1 MITLKNVSVSY
12 RDKLAVKNI
21 SLDLSADTH
30 CIIGPNGSGKTSLL
44 KAIANLIDFEGEIL
58 INGADVKVLDRK
70 EYAKMVSMLQQNS
83 HSFYDFTVY
92 DTVMLGRYAH
102 QKNKLFS
109 NNSNDDKIQVESC
122 LETLGLLEIRN
133 KLITELSGGQLQRVF
148 LARVLAQEPQVILLD
163 EPTNHLDLK
172 HQIELIEYLKN
183 WAKVDG
189 RQVIGIFHD
198 LNLAKAFSNN
208 FVLLKDG
215 EVVSTG
221 RVGLEINREILEST
235 YGIDVI
241 EFIQTSLEGWKKY

>member
-1 MITLKNVSVSY
+1 MIALKNVSVHY

-21 SLDLSADTH
+21 RLHLSESTH

-44 KAIANLIDFEGEIL
+44 KAIANLIDFDGEIA
-58 INGADVKVLDRK
+58 INGANVKMLDRK
-70 EYAKMVSMLQQNS
+70 ELSKMVSMLQQNA
-83 HSFYDFTVY
+83 HGNYDFTVF

-109 NNSNDDKIQVESC
+109 NNSMNDKNQVEKC
-122 LETLGLLEIRN
+122 LETLGLMEIKN

-172 HQIELIEYLKN
+172 YQIELIEYLKK
-183 WAKVDG
+183 WADGDG
-189 RQVIGIFHD
+189 RQVIGVFHD

-208 FVLLKDG
+208 FVLMKDG
-215 EVVSTG
+215 EVV
-221 RVGLEINREILEST
+221 RVGSVGSEISREILEST
-235 YGIDVI
+235 YGIDVV
-241 EFIQTSLEGWKKY
+241 EFMQKSYKNWENY